1 MSQLHTDPY
10 INFQGKAREAMEF
23 YQKAL
28 GGELDLFAF
37 DDKGAPHPAEPGEP
51 IMHSVLKAD
60 GAIIMG
66 TDGMPQY
73 PAKVGENMAVALSGE
88 DEARL
93 TKVFNELSVGG
104 NVKQALKVES
114 WGDAFGWL
122 EDKYGINWMVN
133 INKPK
138 EA

>member
-10 INFQGKAREAMEF
+10 INFQGKAREAMEY

-28 GGELDLFAF
+28 GGELELIAF
-37 DDKGAPHPAEPGEP
+37 GETGAPHPAEVGEP
-51 IMHSVLKAD
+51 IMHAVLKAD
-60 GAIIMG
+60 GAVIMG

-73 PAKVGENMAVALSGE
+73 PPKVGENMAVALSGD

-93 TKVFNELSVGG
+93 TKAFNALSKGG
-104 NVKQALKVES
+104 NVKQTLKVES

-122 EDKYGINWMVN
+122 EDKYGINWMIN
-133 INKPK
+133 INKQK
-138 EA
+138 SS

>member
-10 INFQGKAREAMEF
+10 INFQGKAREAMQF
-23 YQKAL
+23 YQKAI
-28 GGELDLFAF
+28 GGELELIAF
-37 DDKGAPHPAEPGEP
+37 GEKGAPHPAEEGEA
-51 IMHSVLKAD
+51 IMHAVLKAD
-60 GAIIMG
+60 GATIMG
-66 TDGMPQY
+66 SDGMPQY
-73 PAKVGENMAVALSGE
+73 PPKVGENIAIALSGE

-93 TKVFNELSVGG
+93 TKTFNELSTDGR
-104 NVKQALKVES
+104 VKQPLKVES

-138 EA
+138 A